1 MIEISDDH
9 CPLLISDSRED
20 KTSHVTEKLNS
31 RCPKFPPTK
40 HKKGGDL
47 KKEKL
52 VRTVIL
58 IVILLSEHTLNME
71 EGGGHEGGNR
81 KEGRKEGS

>member
-9 CPLLISDSRED
+9 CPLIISESRED
-20 KTSHVTEKLNS
+20 KTSHVNEKLNS

-40 HKKGGDL
+40 HKKVGDL

-52 VRTVIL
+52 VRTAIL
-58 IVILLSEHTLNME
+58 IVILLCEHT
-71 EGGGHEGGNR
+71 
-81 KEGRKEGS
+81 KCGRRGRA